1 MRYLASIFLIIL
13 LLNTGCKSSKSTS
26 STYIDESQQQT
37 ESFGEK
43 KGISAS
49 FNTSQLFSNQLK
61 VTRFKPIYLN
71 IEGKDTVILKEVIYE
86 QTSIAQTEEKSST
99 VDTTALT
106 SKSKSNSEVL
116 ETKDLNHKFKGYNII
131 QSIIGGITTIIIGP
145 FKWILWIVALLLII
159 PIFRFIKNKLTKK

>member
-1 MRYLASIFLIIL
+1 MKNIIWRLLIFLTL
-13 LLNTGCKSSKSTS
+13 GCKSSEKTLNTS
-26 STYIDESQQQT
+26 FEENQQQT
-37 ESFGEK
+37 ESLEEK
-43 KGISAS
+43 KGISVS

-61 VTRFKPIYLN
+61 ITRFEPIYLN
-71 IEGKDTVILKEVIYE
+71 IEGKDTIILKEVIYE
-86 QTSIAQTEEKSST
+86 QTSIAQTAEKSST

-106 SKSKSNSEVL
+106 SKSESNSEVL
-116 ETKDLNHKFKGYNII
+116 ETKDLNREFKGYNII

>member
-1 MRYLASIFLIIL
+1 MKNIIWVSLIFLVL
-13 LLNTGCKSSKSTS
+13 GCKSSEKTLNTS
-26 STYIDESQQQT
+26 FEENQQQI
-37 ESFGEK
+37 ESLEEK

-49 FNTSQLFSNQLK
+49 FNASQLFSNQLK
-61 VTRFKPIYLN
+61 VTRFEPIYLN
-71 IEGKDTVILKEVIYE
+71 VGGKDTVILKEVIYE

-106 SKSKSNSEVL
+106 SKSESNSKVL
-116 ETKDLNHKFKGYNII
+116 ETKDLNREFKGYNII